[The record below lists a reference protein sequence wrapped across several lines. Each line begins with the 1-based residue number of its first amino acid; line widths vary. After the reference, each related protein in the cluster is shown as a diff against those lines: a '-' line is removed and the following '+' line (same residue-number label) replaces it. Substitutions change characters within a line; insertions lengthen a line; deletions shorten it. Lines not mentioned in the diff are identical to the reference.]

1 MRFGPD
7 IESIVSKQLNAGSV
21 VSNWSV
27 EMSHFGKWIAGLVAA
42 AGLAGLVAPA
52 PAMAQAVNPG
62 DSAGY
67 PPAPYADPAGRTND
81 LSSIYA
87 AANYPPPQRMP
98 GAPPPPQMQPAPP
111 PLATQPSY
119 SAPVNP
125 QQAYAN
131 PAPVYRQAA
140 YTNPAPAYPQ
150 QTYANPGPIYRQPVY
165 QPSAYPATRPI
176 MAAQAPPTRTNGYAT
191 PSFGSAPSL
200 AAPSY
205 SAQPAP
211 AYAGQA
217 APRQVMAQGWTAPSP
232 SYPLPRQTY
241 AQPAYAQPGYGQGY
255 APAAAGP
262 NLSQVYRYAQP
273 SPYMQVAYAQ
283 PVAQP
288 TYLPAPAYAAQP
300 GCGCGPTYVAAP
312 PVRVA
317 ASYDVGG
324 SRVSRRAMTAAVA
337 PQPNHNSSATH
348 AGRSSVHHA
357 HKPRAQAAKGQDCG
371 CGAA

>member
-42 AGLAGLVAPA
+42 AGLAGLVAPV

-67 PPAPYADPAGRTND
+67 PPAPYGDPYGRTND

-98 GAPPPPQMQPAPP
+98 GAPPPPKMQPPPP
-111 PLATQPSY
+111 PLIPQSRNP
-119 SAPVNP
+119 APVNP

-131 PAPVYRQAA
+131 SAPV
-140 YTNPAPAYPQ
+140 
-150 QTYANPGPIYRQPVY
+150 YRQPVY
-165 QPSAYPATRPI
+165 QPSAYPAARPI
-176 MAAQAPPTRTNGYAT
+176 MATQAPPTRTNGYAT

-217 APRQVMAQGWTAPSP
+217 APRQVMAQGWTAPPP
-232 SYPLPRQTY
+232 SYPLPRQTYAQPTY

-300 GCGCGPTYVAAP
+300 GCGCGPSYVAAP

-317 ASYDVGG
+317 ESYDVGG
-324 SRVSRRAMTAAVA
+324 SRVSRQAMPAPVA
-337 PQPNHNSSATH
+337 PQSNHNATATH
-348 AGRSSVHHA
+348 TGSASVHHA
-357 HKPRAQAAKGQDCG
+357 HKPRAQGTKGQDCG